1 MAAMRNLAT
10 AIHKL
15 TGARNIA
22 AACRY
27 HCRDATQTLT
37 TIGLIPA

>member
-1 MAAMRNLAT
+1 MAALRNLAT

-22 AACRY
+22 ACR
-27 HCRDATQTLT
+27 HHGRDATRTLT
-37 TIGLIPA
+37 TTGLIPA